1 MNQPIAKPVIKN
13 KFWVV
18 EDHGQKIATIQARD
32 DGGVVYVNDEQREFF
47 PSVKLLKQKYNIK
60 FSTPV
65 KVQKGQTNQVYGY
78 PISGKSFNEVYDIK
92 RRLPIYTKTEKSKS
106 QYCAGYYLLFLNN
119 AWSKT
124 FCPKSISVNRYEY
137 LGPFRSQEEM
147 ITKYKEITSNG
158 KT

>member
-60 FSTPV
+60 FSSPI
-65 KVQKGQTNQVYGY
+65 KAQKGQTNQVYGY
-78 PISGKSFNEVYDIK
+78 PITGKAYNEVYDIK

-106 QYCAGYYLLFLNN
+106 QYCAGYFLINLNN
-119 AWSKT
+119 QWSKV
-124 FCPKSISVNRYEY
+124 FCPKSITINRYEFF
-137 LGPFRSQEEM
+137 GP
-147 ITKYKEITSNG
+147 YKTENEILEKLKDLNNA